1 METPKGSLF
10 ADLLTEEHLVIVKRA
25 MARRLRDPQLAE
37 DAVQDVFE
45 AVGNSIARFDERMGS
60 FEGWLLGFVEYV
72 ARAAWRRQLALPEP
86 HGDLP
91 PTPWEDVPRGPL
103 PTRVLDAINALRPRD
118 RRLLVLR
125 VVEEWPAA
133 AVGEE
138 LGMTETN
145 VNTTA
150 KRVLER
156 LSRRIDPADLCH

>member
-1 METPKGSLF
+1 METPRGSLF
-10 ADLLTEEHLVIVKRA
+10 ADLLTQEHVAIVRQA
-25 MARRLRDPQLAE
+25 MTRRLRDPQLAE
-37 DAVQDVFE
+37 DAAQDVFE
-45 AVGNSIARFDERMGS
+45 AVGNSIERFDPSRGS

-72 ARAAWRRQLALPEP
+72 ARATWRRQLALPEP
-86 HGDLP
+86 RGELP
-91 PTPWEDVPRGPL
+91 PTPWEDTPRGPL
-103 PTRVLDAINALRPRD
+103 PARVLDAINALRPRD

-125 VVEEWPAA
+125 VVEQWPAA

-150 KRVLER
+150 KRVLDR